1 MTQSELPPV
10 VSTKPREVDALDALT
25 HLPPEVAASASFI
38 PVAPGSTPRHDP
50 PFAASRT
57 SPPDLVPARM
67 VNEFMYCPR
76 LGYLMWTDA
85 EWADS
90 YDTVEGRYAHR
101 RVDQQGGDV
110 PTADAAEDRI
120 HARSVWLS
128 APGERLTAKLD
139 LLEGEGSRVTP
150 VDYKKGARPD
160 VPGGAYLP
168 ERVQLGAQALVLRE
182 NGYVVDTG
190 VLYFVGSKERVE
202 VPIDAA
208 LVEQTR
214 AAVEEFLATS
224 VRPDAPVPLVDSP
237 KCPRCS
243 LVGICLPDEVG
254 MLRREAAL
262 TDEDVRRLVPGRD
275 DAVPLYVQRHDVRVG
290 KDGDVLQIKDKT
302 AVLDQVRLQDVS
314 QVSIYG
320 NAQISTQA
328 VHALC
333 ERDIP
338 LCYFSG
344 GGWFLGM
351 THGHGHRNVGLRL
364 RQFEA
369 ATDPSRA
376 LALAK
381 RFVQGKILNCRTLL
395 RRNAEGLP
403 EAALGDLARMAG
415 RAGRCK
421 AADEL
426 LGVEGTAGRF
436 YWGHFTRMLKPQ
448 GGRSW
453 VFDMHGRNRRPP
465 KDPVNALLS
474 FGYSLLAK
482 DWTLTLLAVG
492 FDPYLGFFHT
502 PKYGRPALALD
513 LMEEFRPL
521 IVDSVVVT
529 AINTGVIQADDFVA
543 RAGAYALKQAA
554 RGRFIEAYE
563 RRMDQ
568 LVTHPIFGYRIGY
581 RRILEVQ
588 ARLLGRFL
596 GGEIPRYPMFRT
608 R

>member
-1 MTQSELPPV
+1 M
-10 VSTKPREVDALDALT
+10 T
-25 HLPPEVAASASFI
+25 HLPPEVVASASFI
-38 PVAPGSTPRHDP
+38 PVAPDSTPRHDP
-50 PFAASRT
+50 ALPASRT
-57 SPPDLVPARM
+57 TPPDLVPARM
-67 VNEFMYCPR
+67 LNEFVYCPR

-90 YDTVEGRYAHR
+90 HDTVEGRYAHR
-101 RVDQQGGDV
+101 RVDQEAGAV
-110 PTADAAEDRI
+110 PLAAEAEERI

-128 APGERLTAKLD
+128 APGERLTAKID
-139 LLEGEGSRVTP
+139 LLEGEGACVTP
-150 VDYKKGARPD
+150 IDYKKGVTPD
-160 VPGGAYLP
+160 VPGGAYEP
-168 ERVQLGAQALVLRE
+168 ERVQLAAQALVLRE
-182 NGYVVDTG
+182 NGYTVDTAM
-190 VLYFVGSKERVE
+190 LYYVASKTRVP
-202 VPIDAA
+202 VPIDEA
-208 LVEQTR
+208 LVARTRQALEQFV
-214 AAVEEFLATS
+214 AVSALAE
-224 VRPDAPVPLVDSP
+224 APLPLVDSP

-254 MLRREAAL
+254 LLRREAAL
-262 TDEDVRRLVPGRD
+262 TDDDVRRLVPGRD
-275 DAVPLYVQRHDVRVG
+275 DAVPLYVQRHDVRIG

-302 AVLDQVRLQDVS
+302 SVLDQVRLQDVS

-328 VHALC
+328 VHALL

-344 GGWFLGM
+344 GGWFQGL
-351 THGHGHRNVGLRL
+351 TQSHGHKNVLLRL
-364 RQFEA
+364 RQYDA
-369 ATDPSRA
+369 AREPDRA

-403 EAALGDLARMAG
+403 ANALADLARMAG

-421 AADEL
+421 LAEEL

-436 YWGHFTRMLKPQ
+436 YWEHFGRMLKPLAGQ
-448 GGRSW
+448 EW
-453 VFDMHGRNRRPP
+453 AFDLHGRNRRPP
-465 KDPVNALLS
+465 RDPVNALLS

-482 DWTLTLLAVG
+482 DWTLTLQAVG

-502 PKYGRPALALD
+502 PRYGRPALALD

-529 AINTGVIQADDFVA
+529 AINTGVVQADDFVH
-543 RAGAYALKQAA
+543 RAGACALKQAP

-596 GGEIPRYPMFRT
+596 AGEIPRYPMFRT